1 VAGGPTASP
10 GGRPGTLM
18 FRRAVLT
25 LAVVA
30 LVACLPNAPSA
41 GSDVDRFRPWTGPT
55 PTLELKDLAEAP
67 HTLADY
73 QGHVVL
79 LNFWATWCVPC
90 RDEMPSLRKLLQRL
104 SGQPFAIL
112 GVNYGESRSRIDSFV
127 GSMSL
132 TFPILR
138 DPRHEAVTAWRV
150 HTLPAS
156 FLVGPDGRVRYWV
169 VGELDWAAD
178 DVVAR
183 VRQLLP

>member
-1 VAGGPTASP
+1 MLQRT
-10 GGRPGTLM
+10 
-18 FRRAVLT
+18 VLT

-30 LVACLPNAPSA
+30 FVAVVLNAPMA
-41 GSDVDRFRPWTGPT
+41 GSDIDRFRSWTGPT
-55 PTLELKDLAEAP
+55 PALELSDLADAP
-67 HTLADY
+67 HTLAEY
-73 QGHVVL
+73 QGRVVL

-90 RDEMPSLRKLLQRL
+90 RDEMPSLQKLLQRL

-112 GVNYGESRSRIDSFV
+112 AVNYGESRSRIDGFV

-150 HTLPAS
+150 RTLPAS

-183 VRQLLP
+183 VRRLLP